1 MATNLYKKIL
11 IKKDLILIIG
21 TACSS
26 SVLKDFLIIKWCI
39 L

>member
-26 SVLKDFLIIKWCI
+26 SVLKDF
-39 L
+39 